1 MSINLSGILMRYEKE
16 NMLKYI
22 LSKVFQ
28 SLLLAFG
35 VLVLAF
41 LMVRMTG
48 DPTSLMVSRNAT
60 AEERA
65 AFREAMGFNRPVL
78 VQFVD
83 WIQKSLS
90 GDFGNSLH
98 FKEPA
103 LELVLQRLPATLTLA
118 VTGLGMAILIGIP
131 LGFLGGLKA
140 GSITDAIGRL
150 IALMG
155 QSIPNFW
162 LGLILILIFAQKLGW
177 FPVFGNDEPKAV
189 VLPAFVLSLPVM
201 GELLRLTRSA
211 VLETR
216 SEDFVRTA
224 YSKGLSRRTI
234 YVEHILLNVFIPLV
248 SVIGVEFG
256 YMLGGSIYIET
267 VFSWPGMG
275 QLVGQALGWRDFP
288 LVQTIVVF
296 TSIVVLTLNL
306 MTDILYAVLDPRIR
320 HAR

>member
-1 MSINLSGILMRYEKE
+1 MLRYTVT
-16 NMLKYI
+16 
-22 LSKVFQ
+22 KVTQ

-41 LMVRMTG
+41 FMIRMTG
-48 DPTSLMVSRNAT
+48 DPASLMMSRNAS
-60 AEERA
+60 AEDVD

-78 VQFVD
+78 VQFWD
-83 WIQKSLS
+83 WLTKAFS

-98 FKEPA
+98 FREPA
-103 LELVLQRLPATLTLA
+103 LGLVLQRLPATVQLA
-118 VTGLGMAILIGIP
+118 ATGLVIAVLIGVP
-131 LGFLGGLKA
+131 LGLIA
-140 GSITDAIGRL
+140 GFKSGSLVDLLGRL
-150 IALMG
+150 LALGG

-162 LGLILILIFAQKLGW
+162 LGLILLLVFAQRLGW
-177 FPVFGNDEPKAV
+177 FPVFGNDEPESV

-211 VLETR
+211 ALEVR
-216 SEDFVRTA
+216 NEDFVRTA
-224 YSKGLSRRTI
+224 FSKGLHRRTI
-234 YVEHILLNVFIPLV
+234 YIKHVLLNVAISLV

-267 VFSWPGMG
+267 VYAWPGMG

-296 TSIVVLTLNL
+296 TSIVVLSLNL
-306 MTDILYAVLDPRIR
+306 LTDLMYALLDPRIR
-320 HAR
+320 HGR

>member
-1 MSINLSGILMRYEKE
+1 MLRY
-16 NMLKYI
+16 LAT
-22 LSKVFQ
+22 KVFQ

-35 VLVLAF
+35 VVVLAF

-48 DPTSLMVSRNAT
+48 DPTSLMVSRNASE
-60 AEERA
+60 ADRA
-65 AFREAMGFNRPVL
+65 AFREAMGFNRPVW
-78 VQFVD
+78 VQFID
-83 WIQKSLS
+83 WIGKVIR

-103 LELVLQRLPATLTLA
+103 LELVLQRLPATLRLA
-118 VTGLGMAILIGIP
+118 GTGLAMALLIGIP
-131 LGFLGGLKA
+131 LGFWGGLKA
-140 GSITDAIGRL
+140 GSLADTVGRV
-150 IALMG
+150 IALLG

-162 LGLILILIFAQKLGW
+162 LGLILILVFAQRLGW
-177 FPVFGNDEPKAV
+177 FPVFGADQPKSV
-189 VLPAFVLSLPVM
+189 VLPAFVISLPVM

-211 VLETR
+211 VLEVR

-224 YSKGLSRRTI
+224 YSKGLYPRTI
-234 YVEHILLNVFIPLV
+234 YLEHILLNVFIPLV

-288 LVQTIVVF
+288 LIQTIVVF

-306 MTDILYAVLDPRIR
+306 LTDIVYAILDPRIR